1 MYISQLEEFC
11 MNCNVL
17 LPDDS
22 IFKQKDNKYNKVI
35 LERLINEFNV
45 KNADFRWR
53 GGRNTGLGDIYE
65 GSDNV
70 HKYRP
75 YDTGANEWPN
85 KQRVNLFSDEGGE
98 SSEKGNLINMIRNEE
113 SLGKQY
119 AWFVLQNGKGLT
131 KAGLGRLNRSVEAF
145 VYCILG
151 AQVNV
156 RSSILGGGGSAQE
169 TQQEML
175 NLFESAIIE
184 ENISESVQRYQLAV
198 QESNLRLNMVI
209 SPSIWLMPSNLIINL
224 NFSEGI

>member
-1 MYISQLEEFC
+1 METP
-11 MNCNVL
+11 

-35 LERLINEFNV
+35 LERLINEFNI

-65 GSDNV
+65 GKSNV
-70 HKYRP
+70 HKDRP
-75 YDTGANEWPN
+75 YDTGANQWPN
-85 KQRVNLFSDEGGE
+85 KQRVNLFSDEGGK
-98 SSEKGNLINMIRNEE
+98 SGQGNLINIIRNEE

-198 QESNLRLNMVI
+198 QESKVKLNMVI

-224 NFSEGI
+224 TSVEGYNNKFKKGSEI